1 MAERRMFAKTI
12 IDSDAFVD
20 MPLSTQALYFHLS
33 MRADDEGF
41 VNSPKKIQRMIGA
54 SDDDMRVLAGKKFII
69 PFETGIVVIKHWK
82 IHNYIRGDRIVE
94 TKYTDEKS
102 MLVLNEN
109 GAYSLAIKDDVNEIK
124 SLSENG
130 ATKRQIAYKES
141 ELPYSFDYKIKR
153 VFYGKPCP
161 ICGFKMQADVDE
173 MGIGTRNRIPS
184 IQHNVPIS
192 KGGAHSIDNISVI
205 CKQCNITIQD
215 KATDELN
222 NAEVVKMW
230 DKIVEA
236 ERRGIEWFWHP
247 ERLNEVNVSQVSVK
261 CQSNDGIGKVSI
273 GKDRLDKDSKEETH
287 LSVCK
292 EESHRFV
299 PPTQNEV
306 LQYAT
311 EKGQWIDADKFCD
324 FYESKGWMVGK
335 NKMKDWKAAVRGWCS
350 RNKIDGSAPQVQ
362 RNAKVQA
369 SQGFGTE
376 RKDVDYNALVM
387 ERIKRQW
394 AEEEDT

>member
-54 SDDDMRVLAGKKFII
+54 TDDDMRILAGKKFII

-102 MLVLNEN
+102 MLILNEN

-124 SLSENG
+124 ELTENS

-161 ICGFKMQADVDE
+161 ICGAKMDTRADD
-173 MGIGTRNRIPS
+173 MGISTSDRIPS
-184 IQHNVPIS
+184 IQHNIPIS
-192 KGGAHSIDNISVI
+192 KGGKHSLDNISVI

-215 KATDELN
+215 NETSSLN
-222 NAEVVKMW
+222 NAEVVKAW
-230 DKIVEA
+230 DRIVEA
-236 ERRGIEWFWHP
+236 ERRGIDWFWHP
-247 ERLNEVNVSQVSVK
+247 ELLDEIDDGQVSVK
-261 CQSNDGIGKVSI
+261 CQSSDSVGKNSL
-273 GKDRLDKDSKEETH
+273 GKDSIDNNR
-287 LSVCK
+287 
-292 EESHRFV
+292 RFT
-299 PPTQNEV
+299 PPTPTDVEH
-306 LQYAT
+306 YAT
-311 EKGQWIDADKFCD
+311 EKGLTIDADTFCD

-350 RNKIDGSAPQVQ
+350 RDKQTIQPQ
-362 RNAKVQA
+362 RNAKVQSA
-369 SQGFGTE
+369 FGFSTE
-376 RKDVDYNALVM
+376 RNDVNYNDLVWQN
-387 ERIKRQW
+387 IKRDW
-394 AEEEDT
+394 GEE